1 MSLSEKSDFCPSE
14 NICFIK
20 WSQISRQYLAKNAF
34 VPAPNMIFT
43 LKESGIYQRNLIH
56 FVLSFLNVSNVSFF
70 PI

>member
-34 VPAPNMIFT
+34 VPAPNIIFT
-43 LKESGIYQRNLIH
+43 P
-56 FVLSFLNVSNVSFF
+56 LS
-70 PI
+70 